1 MSLLPGTSCR
11 VPGGKGSARPAA
23 HSGGVDPL
31 LLVRP
36 VPAHRLAVTRRIT
49 AHWGTPAASGVQW
62 WELVDPV
69 CDDEQP
75 AAALAAV
82 LADAEPAGPAG
93 SAGSAGTTVRLIRLA
108 APPGRH
114 DLAVQVLQGLVDALR
129 AGSAH
134 QLAAALPPDGHDL
147 LRRAGFHQDTDVWTI
162 EL

>member
-1 MSLLPGTSCR
+1 VGDAR
-11 VPGGKGSARPAA
+11 WQIDGKGPARPAA
-23 HSGGVDPL
+23 HSDAVDPL
-31 LLVRP
+31 LLVRR

-49 AHWGTPAASGVQW
+49 AHWGTPAITGVQW

-82 LADAEPAGPAG
+82 QPDG
-93 SAGSAGTTVRLIRLA
+93 STFRLIRLA

-129 AGSAH
+129 AGPA
-134 QLAAALPPDGHDL
+134 QRLAAALPPHGHDL
-147 LRRAGFHQDTDVWTI
+147 LRQAGFRQHTDTWAVD
-162 EL
+162 L